1 MIHSTFKYL
10 SLFLLVISLISCDS
24 EKDTS
29 EAPQVPGFDIHI
41 DISHT
46 SMDSAFLFVFK
57 DFNWIIIDSTSGDSG
72 KFEFK
77 GHVKGTEFLSFGDRK
92 RNYIVNFFAENS
104 PIHITGN
111 FEKPGQEKV
120 SGSSVHSEYLDIQD
134 SMFIFDNQIQSIY
147 QQYTTSEEQN
157 DTALMHQLESQYF
170 SYSGMKDKW
179 LLDWVKSHPKSYVA
193 QFHII
198 NQLMYNVTTEELR
211 ALFDNISIEIEKNN
225 LSSMIESKLHKLE
238 QSAVGQIAPDFSMAN
253 TDGVPESLSSHF
265 GTYLLIDF
273 WASWCGPCR
282 ADSEKMVAIYNKY
295 HSHGYNIL
303 GVSLDS
309 KKDNWLKAI
318 EEDHLSWSH
327 ISDLKGWENE
337 AAQLYGVSA
346 IPHTVLIDPTGKII
360 ARGLNVEELD
370 EKLNEIFST
379 QTAS

>member
-1 MIHSTFKYL
+1 MVYSTYKYL
-10 SLFLLVISLISCDS
+10 SLILLIGSLGSCES
-24 EKDTS
+24 KPNKS
-29 EAPQVPGFDIHI
+29 EAPAVPGFDISI

-46 SMDSAFLFVFK
+46 SMDSAFLYVFK

-92 RNYIVNFFAENS
+92 RNYTVNFFAENT
-104 PIHITGN
+104 PIQITGN

-120 SGSSVHSEYLDIQD
+120 NGSSVHTEYLNIQD
-134 SMFIFDNQIQSIY
+134 SMFIFDNQMQTIY
-147 QQYTTSEEQN
+147 QQYNIAEEQN
-157 DTALMHQLESQYF
+157 DTALMHQLEDQYF

-211 ALFDNISIEIEKNN
+211 ILFDNISPEIEKNN
-225 LSSMIESKLHKLE
+225 LSSMIESKLQKLE
-238 QSAVGQIAPDFSMAN
+238 NSAVGQIAPDFSMAN
-253 TDGVPESLSSHF
+253 TEGETESLSSHF

-295 HSHGYNIL
+295 HSKGYHIL

-309 KKDNWLKAI
+309 KKENWLKAI
-318 EEDHLSWSH
+318 EEDGLSWDH
-327 ISDLKGWENE
+327 LSDLKGWENE

-370 EKLNEIFST
+370 NKLNEIFSSKS
-379 QTAS
+379 AS